1 MRIAGGRGINQL
13 FKTKNI
19 DIFVNIY
26 VYMYI
31 YVCRGENL
39 NLRKYALNKNTRI
52 SMVGPIRL
60 VDYFFTAPRSLRP
73 RAFTRFVTS
82 IIIEIIIIINKNN
95 NQ

>member
-1 MRIAGGRGINQL
+1 M
-13 FKTKNI
+13 
-19 DIFVNIY
+19 
-26 VYMYI
+26 

-60 VDYFFTAPRSLRP
+60 VDYFFTAPGSLRP
-73 RAFTRFVTS
+73 RAFTRFAMS
-82 IIIEIIIIINKNN
+82 IIEIIIINKNN

>member
-1 MRIAGGRGINQL
+1 MFLNSVLRDRAYRRGENYGRGGGRINQL

-39 NLRKYALNKNTRI
+39 NLRKYVLNKNTRI

-60 VDYFFTAPRSLRP
+60 VDYFFTAPGSLRL
-73 RAFTRFVTS
+73 RVRLFHVL
-82 IIIEIIIIINKNN
+82 
-95 NQ
+95 

>member
-1 MRIAGGRGINQL
+1 M
-13 FKTKNI
+13 
-19 DIFVNIY
+19 
-26 VYMYI
+26 

-60 VDYFFTAPRSLRP
+60 VDYFLTAPGSLRP
-73 RAFTRFVTS
+73 RAFTRFAMS
-82 IIIEIIIIINKNN
+82 IIEIIIINKNN